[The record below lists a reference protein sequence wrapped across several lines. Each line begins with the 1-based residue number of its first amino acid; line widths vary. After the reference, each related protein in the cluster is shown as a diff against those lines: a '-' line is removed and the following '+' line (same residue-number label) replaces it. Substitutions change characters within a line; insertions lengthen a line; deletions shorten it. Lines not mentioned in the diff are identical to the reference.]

1 MEGVK
6 LGLYG
11 REQMNAQKMYL
22 GCSWKIESHIR
33 IARSEDEAAQMKVY
47 GAQIKV
53 YGAQIEVYG
62 VQMKGYGSQMT

>member
-33 IARSEDEAAQMKVY
+33 IARSEDEAAQIEVY
-47 GAQIKV
+47 GAQ
-53 YGAQIEVYG
+53 
-62 VQMKGYGSQMT
+62 MKGYSSQMT

>member
-1 MEGVK
+1 VEGVK

-22 GCSWKIESHIR
+22 GCSWKIGSHIR
-33 IARSEDEAAQMKVY
+33 IARSEDEAAKMKVY

-53 YGAQIEVYG
+53 YGAQMKGYG
-62 VQMKGYGSQMT
+62 SQMKGYGSQMT

>member
-1 MEGVK
+1 MEGGK

-22 GCSWKIESHIR
+22 GCFWKIESHIR
-33 IARSEDEAAQMKVY
+33 IARSEDEAAQIEVY

-53 YGAQIEVYG
+53 YGAQIKVYG
-62 VQMKGYGSQMT
+62 SQMKGYGSQMT